1 MNEIVRRDREILIRA
16 LVQPSRVIG
25 YGAIFLFGLYVARQN
40 LMSGNFPFL
49 LFGLGISLIGAVK
62 YGTDCVR
69 EANANR
75 FMNKHYEALWVEASN
90 RISRLND
97 ALKQM
102 GKDRLGDLTVLPV
115 TVRNVGDSVYVA
127 LRRADMIYSEIEKSE
142 GSLPH
147 STHLR
152 SGRHPA
158 SDEHVQELY
167 RQADRNIAE
176 YRQRFSGI
184 YGALQRCEAQAAVF
198 VTTLDNLRIRILGYR
213 LMGRTPEIEMSEF
226 KLAMDEAKM
235 QLEAV
240 DTALS
245 ELDYNSLPSSVT
257 TVTGATNLEM
267 LKEPFSQARDEIASP
282 IEQMERENG
291 IESEQV
297 SSGQDKPPPLP
308 PDVKIEERPQW

>member
-25 YGAIFLFGLYVARQN
+25 YGAVFLFGLYIARQN
-40 LMSGNFPFL
+40 LLSGNFQIL
-49 LFGLGISLIGAVK
+49 LLGLGTSLLAAVK
-62 YGTDCVR
+62 YGTDCAR

-75 FMNKHYEALWVEASN
+75 FINKHYEALWLEASN

-245 ELDYNSLPSSVT
+245 ELDYNSLPGSVAHASGNVNDSLSSEP
-257 TVTGATNLEM
+257 ASLNREEAISPMEQLERANGIDS
-267 LKEPFSQARDEIASP
+267 EPIAS
-282 IEQMERENG
+282 N
-291 IESEQV
+291 
-297 SSGQDKPPPLP
+297 QDIPPPLP